1 MRRLLLFAVSAF
13 SLSALLIKP
22 IRAQVAV
29 YGTFSPA
36 HLSNVQT
43 GVIYT
48 GTAYQNQTTSFWA
61 PGIGGGVTLNF
72 VHLGIATLGLD
83 LRGSTKPGTSGAD
96 TAMGGIKLG
105 FNPPMLRIK
114 PYVQGSVGY
123 LATRTT
129 NVSAGV
135 AGNTTFNNQ
144 SAVYEILGGIDYPL
158 YHFVDYR
165 IVEVGVGQG
174 FLSLVSY
181 NPTLF
186 TINTGI
192 VVHF

>member
-1 MRRLLLFAVSAF
+1 MRRLPLFAISIL
-13 SLSALLIKP
+13 SLSTLLIVP
-22 IRAQVAV
+22 ARAQVAI
-29 YGTFSPA
+29 YGTFSPV
-36 HLSNVQT
+36 HFSNVQA

-48 GTAYQNQTTSFWA
+48 GTAYQNQTASFWA
-61 PGIGGGVTLNF
+61 PGVGGGVTLNF
-72 VHLGIATLGLD
+72 VHLGLATLGFD

-105 FNPPMLRIK
+105 FNPPLLHIK
-114 PYVQGSVGY
+114 PYIQGSVGY
-123 LATRTT
+123 LATRTA
-129 NVSAGV
+129 NVSA
-135 AGNTTFNNQ
+135 AISGNSTFSNQ
-144 SAVYEILGGIDYPL
+144 SAVWEILGGIDYPL

-174 FLSLVSY
+174 FLNLGSY
-181 NPTLF
+181 KPTLF